1 MHTFLHIVN
10 IFMAGNDILHYLL
23 SQGRYKMRMDMA
35 DFDNQTRYVK
45 YSYFNVGDEASK
57 YYMTIFGHSG
67 DVGNKLMEFRY
78 SLIFINM
85 LIGFSNDQNF
95 IFSSLPMT
103 LLLRLIDCPFPA

>member
-57 YYMTIFGHSG
+57 YYMTIFGH
-67 DVGNKLMEFRY
+67 
-78 SLIFINM
+78 
-85 LIGFSNDQNF
+85 
-95 IFSSLPMT
+95 
-103 LLLRLIDCPFPA
+103 

>member
-78 SLIFINM
+78 SLIFNKM
-85 LIGFSNDQNF
+85 LIGFSNDQILTYDATFKIN
-95 IFSSLPMT
+95 
-103 LLLRLIDCPFPA
+103 